1 MRILKF
7 ISLWLSLTIC
17 FSLFNSAFVKPEILI
32 QAMNSALF
40 TIGFYFSYHY
50 LIKPFLYK
58 GKVATF
64 TLLYLLVIT
73 CLSLISRLSTYGVYA
88 FENNKFY
95 LQNYWTEPVFYTS
108 NFTLMLL
115 VTSSLLSFRFL
126 KDKMQTQSILES
138 LEKEKISTELS
149 FLKAQINPHFL
160 FNSLNNILFQ
170 IDKSNREARDTLL
183 KFSEMLRYQLYD
195 CSADRIEIEKELQYL
210 KNYIEIQMLR
220 KTEKYNYTP
229 EGLMKSD
236 SAFFAGR
243 VALMPE
249 PKRWKECLTM
259 LNKMYNEDFVSTETF
274 SAIKCPTLIMNGD
287 RDGDNSIDAV
297 VKCAK
302 SIKGSQLAIIAGC
315 WHVVFFCNFPAVWAA
330 IDPFLHN
337 E

>member
-1 MRILKF
+1 MKNIFVKHLLPFVLGQIAFSAYSQSVPYGNNPAAGHYFSVGDAKLYYEVYGQGKPLVMMHGGVYGYIDEFEPF
-7 ISLWLSLTIC
+7 ISKLAENYQVIC
-17 FSLFNSAFVKPEILI
+17 IGTRGHGKSEIGHT
-32 QAMNSALF
+32 Q
-40 TIGFYFSYHY
+40 FSYQQRAEDVYKLVRSITKDSVIVLGFSDGAFGSLKLAALHPELVKK
-50 LIKPFLYK
+50 LIAIGAGDYP
-58 GKVATF
+58 
-64 TLLYLLVIT
+64 
-73 CLSLISRLSTYGVYA
+73 
-88 FENNKFY
+88 
-95 LQNYWTEPVFYTS
+95 
-108 NFTLMLL
+108 
-115 VTSSLLSFRFL
+115 
-126 KDKMQTQSILES
+126 KD
-138 LEKEKISTELS
+138 
-149 FLKAQINPHFL
+149 
-160 FNSLNNILFQ
+160 
-170 IDKSNREARDTLL
+170 
-183 KFSEMLRYQLYD
+183 
-195 CSADRIEIEKELQYL
+195 
-210 KNYIEIQMLR
+210 R

>member
-1 MRILKF
+1 MKNIFLKYLLLFVLGQITFSAYSQSVPYGNNPAAGHYFSVGDAKLYYEVYGQGKPLVMMHGGVYGYIDEFGSF
-7 ISLWLSLTIC
+7 ISKLAENYQVIC
-17 FSLFNSAFVKPEILI
+17 IGTRGHGQSEIGHT
-32 QAMNSALF
+32 Q
-40 TIGFYFSYHY
+40 FSYQQRAEDVYKVVRSITKDSVIVLGFSDGAFGSLKLAALHPELVKK
-50 LIKPFLYK
+50 LIAIGAGDYP
-58 GKVATF
+58 
-64 TLLYLLVIT
+64 
-73 CLSLISRLSTYGVYA
+73 
-88 FENNKFY
+88 
-95 LQNYWTEPVFYTS
+95 
-108 NFTLMLL
+108 
-115 VTSSLLSFRFL
+115 
-126 KDKMQTQSILES
+126 KD
-138 LEKEKISTELS
+138 
-149 FLKAQINPHFL
+149 
-160 FNSLNNILFQ
+160 
-170 IDKSNREARDTLL
+170 
-183 KFSEMLRYQLYD
+183 
-195 CSADRIEIEKELQYL
+195 
-210 KNYIEIQMLR
+210 R

>member
-1 MRILKF
+1 MKNIFVKHLLPFVLGQIAFSAYSQSVPYGNNPAAGHYFSVGDAKLYYEVYGQGKPLVMMHGGVYGYIDEFGSF
-7 ISLWLSLTIC
+7 ISKLAENYQVIC
-17 FSLFNSAFVKPEILI
+17 IGTRGHGKSEIGHT
-32 QAMNSALF
+32 Q
-40 TIGFYFSYHY
+40 FSYQQRAEDV
-50 LIKPFLYK
+50 YK
-58 GKVATF
+58 VVRSITKDS
-64 TLLYLLVIT
+64 VIV
-73 CLSLISRLSTYGVYA
+73 LGFSDGA
-88 FENNKFY
+88 F
-95 LQNYWTEPVFYTS
+95 
-108 NFTLMLL
+108 
-115 VTSSLLSFRFL
+115 SSLKLAAL
-126 KDKMQTQSILES
+126 HPELVKKLIAIGAGDYPKD
-138 LEKEKISTELS
+138 
-149 FLKAQINPHFL
+149 
-160 FNSLNNILFQ
+160 
-170 IDKSNREARDTLL
+170 
-183 KFSEMLRYQLYD
+183 
-195 CSADRIEIEKELQYL
+195 
-210 KNYIEIQMLR
+210 R

-302 SIKGSQLAIIAGC
+302 AIKGSQLAIIAGC

>member
-1 MRILKF
+1 MKNIFVKHLLPFVLGQIAFSAYSQSVPYGNNPAAGHYFSVGDAKLYYEVYGQGKPLVMMHGGVYGYIDEFEPF
-7 ISLWLSLTIC
+7 ISKLAENYQVIC
-17 FSLFNSAFVKPEILI
+17 IGTRGHGKSEIGHT
-32 QAMNSALF
+32 Q
-40 TIGFYFSYHY
+40 FSYQQRAEDVYKVVRSITKDSVIVLGFSDGAFGSLKLAALHPELVKK
-50 LIKPFLYK
+50 LIAIGAGDYP
-58 GKVATF
+58 
-64 TLLYLLVIT
+64 
-73 CLSLISRLSTYGVYA
+73 
-88 FENNKFY
+88 
-95 LQNYWTEPVFYTS
+95 
-108 NFTLMLL
+108 
-115 VTSSLLSFRFL
+115 
-126 KDKMQTQSILES
+126 KD
-138 LEKEKISTELS
+138 
-149 FLKAQINPHFL
+149 
-160 FNSLNNILFQ
+160 
-170 IDKSNREARDTLL
+170 
-183 KFSEMLRYQLYD
+183 
-195 CSADRIEIEKELQYL
+195 
-210 KNYIEIQMLR
+210 R